1 MKYDREAR
9 LREIIR
15 RSEIIKDRKDHKKLY
30 ALTASASSLL
40 LVLAVF
46 IVGFGGIEAAGTD
59 RTAYGSFLLSPQAG
73 GYVLT
78 AVIAFGV
85 GVLLT
90 ILTQKHRK
98 GGKGGHGNGDKE

>member
-1 MKYDREAR
+1 MKYDREAG
-9 LREIIR
+9 LREIMR
-15 RSEIIKDRKDHKKLY
+15 RSEIIKKKKDYKKLY
-30 ALTASASSLL
+30 TLTASASSLL
-40 LVLAVF
+40 LVLVVF
-46 IVGFGGIEAAGTD
+46 IVGLGGIEAAGTD

-98 GGKGGHGNGDKE
+98 GGKGGYGNGDKK

>member
-9 LREIIR
+9 LREIMR
-15 RSEIIKDRKDHKKLY
+15 RSEMIKDRKDYKKLY

-40 LVLAVF
+40 LALAVS

-59 RTAYGSFLLSPQAG
+59 WAAYGSILLSPQAG

-90 ILTQKHRK
+90 VLILKYRK
-98 GGKGGHGNGDKE
+98 GGKGGYSNGDKK